1 MSNKVQLPK
10 NVYNA
15 MKHLE
20 ETFGIDFLFKYEYLI
35 GHYKMSNKYS
45 GFDLTSITEIIRFVK
60 SSDENRK
67 KYFHA
72 LVNGYEARLSSEDIL
87 RQRYSNPNKYM
98 WHSFNKQEHYA
109 YQEGILHTLELMNLK
124 VKGINK

>member
-35 GHYKMSNKYS
+35 GHYRISNKYS
-45 GFDLTSITEIIRFVK
+45 GFDLTSITEVVRFVK

-67 KYFHA
+67 KYFEA
-72 LVNGYEARLSSEDIL
+72 LVNGYEEKLSPEKLLLQS
-87 RQRYSNPNKYM
+87 YWNKNKYL
-98 WHSFNKQEHYA
+98 SIPFNEQEHYA
-109 YQEGILHTLELMNLK
+109 YQEGILHTLALLNLK